1 MRSANVPLSF
11 EMLLGTMLLLL
22 FVPSLVNAEWVAS
35 ISRSLYTVLMLSSL
49 YLVSTNRRDLV
60 IGIILFVPV
69 TTTKWM
75 VVPFLTVEIQTL
87 TYCIFQV
94 IFLTYVMHKVYN
106 FLIAAKK
113 VDTEIIYASIILY
126 IIFGLCL
133 SLVYYGTLI
142 VSPGSLGENLVL
154 DFEDHASLTLLLHDL
169 IYFSFV
175 TQTTLGYGD
184 ISPTTGFARA
194 VTSTQALVGQLY
206 VAVIIA
212 RLVGIQIATSL
223 NESK

>member
-1 MRSANVPLSF
+1 MRTANVPLSF
-11 EMLLGTMLLLL
+11 EALLAAMVLLL
-22 FVPSLVNAEWVAS
+22 FVPVLASAEWAS
-35 ISRSLYTVLMLSSL
+35 VVSRALYTLVMLASL
-49 YLVSTNRRDLV
+49 YLVSLNRRDLV
-60 IGIILFVPV
+60 IGFILFVPV

-75 VVPFLTVEIQTL
+75 LAPILSIEIQSL
-87 TYCIFQV
+87 LYCIFQV
-94 IFLTYVMHKVYN
+94 IFLTYVMRKVYN

-154 DFEDHASLTLLLHDL
+154 DFNDHASSTLLLHDL

-184 ISPTTGFARA
+184 ISPTTGFAKA
-194 VTSTQALVGQLY
+194 LTSTQALVGQLY

-212 RLVGIQIATSL
+212 RLVGIQIATTLS
-223 NESK
+223 ESK